1 MDGLDISPSER
12 VSSEIDFVGICMA
25 LNFFNKDDVG
35 LRERYTLGIVSPVS
49 HDMYVPL
56 SKRD

>member
-1 MDGLDISPSER
+1 
-12 VSSEIDFVGICMA
+12 MA

-56 SKRD
+56 SKEGLEVITR